1 MKHCRAIGGV
11 KPDEDQCSATAC
23 LISTLPMLALEA
35 SVRRRHSIATLPTVN
50 RDGVGQPAT
59 RRWTTN
65 GSQHRSLLIAPPQ
78 ASSSPLRGCGVG
90 LSGPHPSSHGVHV
103 VQYQQPRSRRDAGV
117 PQSSALGSGRQHR
130 AVHVLT
136 ALGCKC
142 LASTALPFARV
153 AACTACR
160 LVRYHWAKRSNM
172 SGGY

>member
-1 MKHCRAIGGV
+1 M
-11 KPDEDQCSATAC
+11 
-23 LISTLPMLALEA
+23 
-35 SVRRRHSIATLPTVN
+35 RRRHSIATLPTVN

-136 ALGCKC
+136 ALGLQMLGKH
-142 LASTALPFARV
+142 R
-153 AACTACR
+153 AAVRTSCR
-160 LVRYHWAKRSNM
+160 LHCMPTSAVSLGKKEQHV
-172 SGGY
+172 GGLLTEHVVT